1 MRGSTV
7 LTQLLPAT
15 IPSPEQGVWFLGP
28 VPIRAYALCIVLGV
42 VVCLWLSERRWQQ
55 RGGRAGLVYDVAVWA
70 IPFGLV
76 GARLYH
82 VLSTPEAYF
91 GADGSLVNVLYV
103 WRGGLGIWGAVLLG
117 AVGAWIGTRRAG
129 VRLPVFADAVAP
141 GIVLAQAIGR
151 WGNWFNQEL
160 FGRPTDQP
168 WGLEIDPLMRPVGF
182 EQFSTFHPTF
192 LYEFFWNI
200 GVAVLVITVDRWL
213 RLGHGRAFALYV
225 ALYTLGRGW
234 IEMLRI
240 DDAEVIGPLRLN
252 VWTSII
258 VFALAVAYLVVVGRL
273 RPGRETSVSLP
284 GREPVAESGSV
295 KTVGAGASEHPA
307 AKTGKAADGTAEKT
321 GDETAD
327 QTADEESATGETAAA
342 EPSAGATPADRKV
355 ER

>member
-295 KTVGAGASEHPA
+295 KTVGVGASEHPA

>member
-1 MRGSTV
+1 MRSSTV
-7 LTQLLPAT
+7 LTALLPT
-15 IPSPEQGVWFLGP
+15 SIPSPDQGVWFVGP
-28 VPIRAYALCIVLGV
+28 VPIRAYALCIVAGV

-55 RGGRAGLVYDVAVWA
+55 RGGQPGLVYDVAVWA

-82 VLSTPEAYF
+82 VVSTPDAYF
-91 GADGSLVNVLYV
+91 GADGSLINVLYI

-117 AVGAWIGTRRAG
+117 GVGAWIGTRRAG

-160 FGRPTDQP
+160 FGQPTDLP
-168 WGLEIDPLMRPVGF
+168 WALSIDPALRPAGF
-182 EQFSTFHPTF
+182 EEFSTFHPTF
-192 LYEFFWNI
+192 LYECLWNI
-200 GVAVLVITVDRWL
+200 GVAVLVIGVDRWL

-240 DDAEVIGPLRLN
+240 DDAEMIGPLRLN

-258 VFALAVAYLVVVGRL
+258 VFVLAVAYMVVSARL
-273 RPGRETSVSLP
+273 RPGRESSVWLAE
-284 GREPVAESGSV
+284 REPADAASAES
-295 KTVGAGASEHPA
+295 PA
-307 AKTGKAADGTAEKT
+307 ADPPADGSSS
-321 GDETAD
+321 DR
-327 QTADEESATGETAAA
+327 SANHRRA
-342 EPSAGATPADRKV
+342 R
-355 ER
+355 R